1 MSITKHS
8 NFKID
13 DAVIRRWNNSL
24 YYICH
29 DVDSDKWEF
38 LIDKSKGQKV
48 SKCETCEYFGN
59 MRLATTEEINTGY
72 AKEFW

>member
-1 MSITKHS
+1 MENMKHS
-8 NFKID
+8 NFEIGN
-13 DAVIRRWNNSL
+13 AVIRNWNNRL

-38 LIDKSKGQKV
+38 LISPVKSQKV

-59 MRLATTEEINTGY
+59 MRLATTEEINIGY
-72 AKEFW
+72 AKEF

>member
-1 MSITKHS
+1 MGNMKHS
-8 NFKID
+8 NFEIGN
-13 DAVIRRWNNSL
+13 AVIRKWDNRL

-38 LIDKSKGQKV
+38 LISPIKGQKV

-59 MRLATTEEINTGY
+59 MRLATTDEIDLGY
-72 AKEFW
+72 AKEF